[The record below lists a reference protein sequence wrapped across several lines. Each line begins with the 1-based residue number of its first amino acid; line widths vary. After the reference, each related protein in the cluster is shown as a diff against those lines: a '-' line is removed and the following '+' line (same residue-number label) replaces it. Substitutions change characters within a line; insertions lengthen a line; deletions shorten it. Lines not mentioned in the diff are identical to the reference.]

1 MYLSSQNSLRLGLI
15 LILVSAIVMG
25 VSIYGVYTSMNT
37 YRDITMNQGSSSDFY
52 INVSQGQSV
61 SYTILV
67 NNNITSTFTSTLISP
82 TGGYY
87 QEENFTGGGIS
98 ESYAVPQGGQWH
110 LAVHMNSG
118 NSTNVSVHIGSLPFI
133 DEAGV
138 YSGIT
143 LLAIGIVFILFHY
156 NMERRE
162 GEMRKQRYQ

>member
-1 MYLSSQNSLRLGLI
+1 MYLSSQNSIRLGLI
-15 LILVSAIVMG
+15 LILVSVIVMG
-25 VSIYGVYTSMNT
+25 VSIYGVYTSMDT
-37 YRDITMNQGSSSDFY
+37 YRNINMNQGSSSDFY

-67 NNNITSTFTSTLISP
+67 NNNITSTFTSTLVSP
-82 TGGYY
+82 AGGHY

-98 ESYAVPQGGQWH
+98 ESYAVPQGGEWH
-110 LAVHMNSG
+110 LTVHMNSG

-133 DEAGV
+133 DEAGI

-143 LLAIGIVFILFHY
+143 LLAIGIIFILYHF

-162 GEMRKQRYQ
+162 VEMKKQRFQ